1 MNNQISCK
9 HYEIVSGV
17 YEPYIYLNFT
27 FKFHIKF
34 RKKSKVMGFNRGSS
48 IIPEQCHFFR
58 RNAVTCSVA

>member
-1 MNNQISCK
+1 MTKFRVNITKLLVVFMS
-9 HYEIVSGV
+9 H
-17 YEPYIYLNFT
+17 IYLTFT

-58 RNAVTCSVA
+58 RNAVTCSVT